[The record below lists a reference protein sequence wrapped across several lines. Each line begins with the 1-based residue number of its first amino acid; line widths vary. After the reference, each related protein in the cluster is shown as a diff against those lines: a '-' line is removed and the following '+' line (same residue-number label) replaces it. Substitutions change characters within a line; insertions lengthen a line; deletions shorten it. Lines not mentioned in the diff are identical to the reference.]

1 MEQWRSAQRGGNTEV
16 IAHATELL
24 RDCIA
29 QIREL
34 KQSLDEQPPK
44 EDLPRS
50 CVSLLSALVDL
61 LDFFANEKDFMEEAR
76 ALLNELV
83 LEDPVRRKY
92 WQKRLNL
99 LEKEEE

>member
-1 MEQWRSAQRGGNTEV
+1 MEQWRSAQRGGNTED
-16 IAHATELL
+16 ISHATELL
-24 RDCIA
+24 RESIA

-34 KQSLDEQPPK
+34 KQSLEEQPPK

-61 LDFFANEKDFMEEAR
+61 LEIFTNEKDLLEEAR
-76 ALLNELV
+76 ALLDELV